1 MDART
6 AAVAEALAEVR
17 YELSTDPRL
26 LAADFEREA
35 TEFLAMLK
43 AVRHFDREIIQTEG
57 R

>member
-6 AAVAEALAEVR
+6 HAVAEALAEVR
-17 YELSTDPRL
+17 FTRSPAPRL
-26 LAADFEREA
+26 LAENLEREA

-43 AVRHFDREIIQTEG
+43 AVRDFDREIVMTEG